1 MKLPITEKQHRDQLA
16 KAGLDA
22 ADIDRLVKA
31 KCADGDEYADD
42 EGDEDEGDDEM
53 AKAMAKYDA
62 DLKKAAELKV
72 RDFATREPSTN
83 ATNPETR
90 PPDERSEIPMDIDDV
105 GDYSSLSNDIV
116 KGAYEA
122 IDDIVKSAVGP
133 LADQLAK
140 ALGAIAQVTKLAA
153 EGNAIMKAQ
162 GALIKAQGDT
172 IAKLTKA
179 TKKAAIAD
187 QRLANRTPAAVQPG
201 VNGSYTVVPEPGERR
216 PAGPSA
222 EVIQDHI
229 SKALAEAEKVPPSQ
243 RDGRWREAQNA
254 LNEALL
260 DSYDPAANTTELAR
274 RVSLPV

>member
-1 MKLPITEKQHRDQLA
+1 MKLTITEKQHRDQLA
-16 KAGLDA
+16 QAGLDA

-31 KCADGDEYADD
+31 KCADGDEYAED
-42 EGDEDEGDDEM
+42 GDEDEGDDEM
-53 AKAMAKYDA
+53 AKAMAKYDL

-90 PPDERSEIPMDIDDV
+90 PPDERREIPSDIDDV
-105 GDYSSLSNDIV
+105 GDYSSLSTDIV

-122 IDDIVKSAVGP
+122 IDDIVKGAVGP
-133 LADQLAK
+133 LADQITK
-140 ALGAIAQVTKLAA
+140 ALSAIAQVTKIAA

-201 VNGSYTVVPEPGERR
+201 VSGNYSVVPEPGERR
-216 PAGPSA
+216 PQGPTA
-222 EVIQDHI
+222 EAIRDHI
-229 SKALAEAEKVPPSQ
+229 SKALDTAEQVPPTQ

-260 DSYDPAANTTELAR
+260 DSYDPGANTAAIAT
-274 RVSLPV
+274 RVGLPV